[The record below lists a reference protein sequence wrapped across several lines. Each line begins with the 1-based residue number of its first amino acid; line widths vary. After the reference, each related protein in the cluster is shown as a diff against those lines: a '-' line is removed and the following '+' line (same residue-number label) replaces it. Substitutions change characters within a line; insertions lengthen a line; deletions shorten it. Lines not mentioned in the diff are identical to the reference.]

1 MYIFIGLVVGSMF
14 FQFGNDGSMTIFN
27 YGFMF
32 ITVIVFMYTPL
43 LPVLLRCE
51 FCFMIHT
58 LFFKL
63 VTVFYVFVICSVI
76 LVPTEV
82 RLLKREYFNRWYGL
96 NAYFCALTF
105 SQLPMQVRI
114 EFSVILTCSGVRQIE
129 LCSFLKIIKKYVSF
143 FFFFF

>member
-1 MYIFIGLVVGSMF
+1 MYIFIGLVVGGMF

-32 ITVIVFMYTPL
+32 ITIIVFMYTPL
-43 LPVLLRCE
+43 LPVLLRCKL
-51 FCFMIHT
+51 CFMIHT
-58 LFFKL
+58 LFSELGEVIYLF
-63 VTVFYVFVICSVI
+63 TVCLVI

-114 EFSVILTCSGVRQIE
+114 GFAVMLTCSSVRQIE
-129 LCSFLKIIKKYVSF
+129 L
-143 FFFFF
+143 